1 MSTVKKQYLILLIPF
16 LGFFII
22 CFLVMFKYIK
32 HLKFIEAA
40 FYTLIPTFAYL
51 VLVATID
58 NVFLNYPD
66 KELFH
71 AIVFYTML
79 VLVGFL
85 MIRTQSIVLK
95 KYGVEY

>member
-1 MSTVKKQYLILLIPF
+1 MSAVKKQYLILLIPF

-66 KELFH
+66 NELFH

-79 VLVGFL
+79 VFVGFL
-85 MIRTQSIVLK
+85 MIRTQSFVLK
-95 KYGVEY
+95 KYGVE